1 MTIQSKSTK
10 IDAENYVQ
18 IKQEANAKQTHNA
31 NFGPFQPKKSITT
44 LVSKKHDPKALPL
57 DKRFMSRTFK
67 TSTNTPAQDP
77 TTSLVRTVTKKH
89 DPKEQDEPSKSKDV
103 VEETCKGNEDPKE
116 KDEPSKEMEIKL
128 PRRRKQVWKPRGNVH
143 WKENIDVDA
152 DEVVQVESIHT

>member
-1 MTIQSKSTK
+1 MTIQSKATK

-77 TTSLVRTVTKKH
+77 ATSLVPTVTKKH
-89 DPKEQDEPSKSKDV
+89 DPKA
-103 VEETCKGNEDPKE
+103 
-116 KDEPSKEMEIKL
+116 L
-128 PRRRKQVWKPRGNVH
+128 PLNKRFMSRTFNTSTNIDVH
-143 WKENIDVDA
+143 WKENIDVDP
-152 DEVVQVESIHT
+152 DEVVQVEGIHT